1 MEANGDLKKEITY
14 LKVDIESSEIKAIPQ
29 WIESGVLKNV
39 RQIGIELHTGSRF
52 FDEKEMVH
60 VVKTLMSSISSL
72 QDLGFRIASYSP
84 NKCIGKIWSSM
95 EVYYSLVD
103 VVLVKP
109 YIYK

>member
-1 MEANGDLKKEITY
+1 MPE
-14 LKVDIESSEIKAIPQ
+14 
-29 WIESGVLKNV
+29 WIESGALDNIG
-39 RQIGIELHTGSRF
+39 QIGIELHTGSRF

-95 EVYYSLVD
+95 EVYHSHVD
-103 VVLVKP
+103 IVLVRS
-109 YIYK
+109 YM